1 MTTVKF
7 RCFPRLSTALSHR
20 YWMTLVA
27 LPLKEISEMAD
38 GSTAKGAEFYAV
50 ATERCSNSDL
60 LAIRLDI
67 IALAKKHGFP
77 ENARFRTK
85 FDQEAAAI
93 LHESM
98 QILPAD
104 AASNEVWNFINVRLL
119 PDVVIWRYGNQG
131 PAGSWVVSDDRLFHI
146 TRTTFGRLWWR
157 AELFGP
163 ELARKLGEDEA
174 VQLME
179 RPRISGYA
187 PLATAIIERH
197 LVSSITSNRMDLLR
211 SAMKIFRRKLAVFS
225 IFTMDDV
232 QIQEFVDSVFS
243 TAESNHRTKADLN

>member
-1 MTTVKF
+1 MTTINL

-20 YWMTLVA
+20 HWKTLTA
-27 LPLKEISEMAD
+27 LPLHEIGQMAD
-38 GSTAKGAEFYAV
+38 GATSKGADFYAV
-50 ATERCSNSDL
+50 ATERCSNRDL
-60 LAIRLDI
+60 LAIRQEI
-67 IALAKKHGFP
+67 VNLAKQHGFP
-77 ENARFRTK
+77 ESAKFRTK

-93 LHESM
+93 LHKSM

-119 PDVVIWRYGNQG
+119 PDVVIWRYGAQG
-131 PAGSWVVSDDRLFHI
+131 PAGSWVVSDERLFHM

-163 ELARKLGEDEA
+163 ELARMLGEDEA

-179 RPRISGYA
+179 RPRISGYK

-197 LVSSITSNRMDLLR
+197 LASNVTSNRMDLLR
-211 SAMKIFRRKLAVFS
+211 SAMKICRRKLAVFS
-225 IFTMDDV
+225 VFTMDNV
-232 QIQEFVDSVFS
+232 QIQNFVDQVFA
-243 TAESNHRTKADLN
+243 TAEMNQRPNPDVT